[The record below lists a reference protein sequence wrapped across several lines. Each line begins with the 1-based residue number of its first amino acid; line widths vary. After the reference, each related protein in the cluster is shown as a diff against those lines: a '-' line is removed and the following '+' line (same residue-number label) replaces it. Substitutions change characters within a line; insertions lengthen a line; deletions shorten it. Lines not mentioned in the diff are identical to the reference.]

1 MREQDDDL
9 EKVAG
14 SLHTLKNM
22 SHQIGNELED
32 QSDLLDDLESTMH
45 RTENRMDSVMKKL
58 ARVTNLDDDSRQ
70 WTAIFILIGLIIFLL
85 MLLVA
90 F

>member
-1 MREQDDDL
+1 
-9 EKVAG
+9 
-14 SLHTLKNM
+14 
-22 SHQIGNELED
+22 
-32 QSDLLDDLESTMH
+32 
-45 RTENRMDSVMKKL
+45 MDTVMKKL

-70 WTAIFILIGLIIFLL
+70 WTAIFVLIGLIVFLL